1 MGEPSFKPC
10 ELAVEYDTPLQHLDN
25 TMRLVR
31 FGEKGKEKPGLLDS
45 QDIIRDLSGI
55 LSDIDASTFTPSSL
69 AHLQDIDPST
79 LPAVEGSPRLGTPL
93 RVTGKF
99 LAIGLNYRDHAQE
112 ANLPIPSEPIVFMK
126 ANSCVTGP
134 HDEIILPPDSKKT
147 DWEVELGI
155 VIGSEGAYL
164 EKKDAL
170 AYVAGYVLV
179 NDVSERA
186 YQLERGGTWD
196 KGKSCDSFGPI
207 GPWFITKDEIGDV
220 QNLSMWLE
228 VNGVRRQT
236 GNTATMIFDVPTIVA
251 YISQFMRLYPGDIIT
266 TGTPPG
272 VGMGIKPTPVF
283 LEENDIVTL
292 GIEKLG
298 QQRQACVRY
307 KG

>member
-55 LSDIDASTFTPSSL
+55 LSDIDASTFTLSSL

-236 GNTATMIFDVPTIVA
+236 GNTATMIFDVPSIVA

>member
-1 MGEPSFKPC
+1 
-10 ELAVEYDTPLQHLDN
+10 
-25 TMRLVR
+25 MRLVR

-55 LSDIDASTFTPSSL
+55 LSDIDASIFTPSSL

-79 LPAVEGSPRLGTPL
+79 LPAVEGNPRLGTPL

>member
-1 MGEPSFKPC
+1 
-10 ELAVEYDTPLQHLDN
+10 
-25 TMRLVR
+25 MRLVR

>member
-1 MGEPSFKPC
+1 
-10 ELAVEYDTPLQHLDN
+10 
-25 TMRLVR
+25 MRLVR

-55 LSDIDASTFTPSSL
+55 LSDIDASTVTPSSL
-69 AHLQDIDPST
+69 ELLQNIDPST
-79 LPAVEGSPRLGTPL
+79 LPSVEGSPRLGSPL

-99 LAIGLNYRDHAQE
+99 LAIGLNYRDHAEE
-112 ANLPIPSEPIVFMK
+112 ANLPIPAEPIVFMK
-126 ANSCVTGP
+126 ANSCVIGP
-134 HDEIILPPDSKKT
+134 NDEIIIPRDSQKT

-164 EKKDAL
+164 EEEYAL
-170 AYVAGYVLV
+170 AHVAGYVLI
-179 NDVSERA
+179 NDVSERS

-207 GPWFITKDEIGDV
+207 GPWFISKDEVEDV
-220 QNLSMWLE
+220 QNLSMWLD
-228 VNGVRRQT
+228 VNGIRRQA
-236 GNTATMIFDVPTIVA
+236 GNTSTMIFDVPAIVA

-283 LEENDIVTL
+283 LKEGDIVTL
-292 GIEKLG
+292 GIERLG
-298 QQRQACVRY
+298 QQRQVCVSY

>member
-1 MGEPSFKPC
+1 
-10 ELAVEYDTPLQHLDN
+10 
-25 TMRLVR
+25 MRLVR

-79 LPAVEGSPRLGTPL
+79 LPAVEGNPRLGTPL

-220 QNLSMWLE
+220 QNLSMWLD

>member
-1 MGEPSFKPC
+1 
-10 ELAVEYDTPLQHLDN
+10 
-25 TMRLVR
+25 MRLVR
-31 FGEKGKEKPGLLDS
+31 FGEKGREKPGLLDS

-79 LPAVEGSPRLGTPL
+79 LPAVEGSPRLGAPL

-126 ANSCVTGP
+126 ANSCITGP
-134 HDEIILPPDSKKT
+134 HDEIILPPDSQKT

-164 EKKDAL
+164 DKKDAL
-170 AYVAGYVLV
+170 LHVAGYVLV

-220 QNLSMWLE
+220 QNLSMWLD

-236 GNTATMIFDVPTIVA
+236 GNTATMIFDVPTLVA

>member
-45 QDIIRDLSGI
+45 QDIIRNLSGI

-79 LPAVEGSPRLGTPL
+79 LPAVKGSPRLGTPL

>member
-1 MGEPSFKPC
+1 
-10 ELAVEYDTPLQHLDN
+10 
-25 TMRLVR
+25 MRLVR

-79 LPAVEGSPRLGTPL
+79 LPAVEGNPRLGTPL

-134 HDEIILPPDSKKT
+134 HDEIILPPDSQKT

-155 VIGSEGAYL
+155 VIGSECAYL
-164 EKKDAL
+164 DKEVAL
-170 AYVAGYVLV
+170 AHVAGYVLI

-272 VGMGIKPTPVF
+272 VGMGIKPTPVY
-283 LEENDIVTL
+283 LEENDVVTL

-298 QQRQACVRY
+298 QQRQMCVRY

>member
-1 MGEPSFKPC
+1 
-10 ELAVEYDTPLQHLDN
+10 
-25 TMRLVR
+25 MRLVR
-31 FGEKGKEKPGLLDS
+31 FGEKGKEKPGLLDI

-79 LPAVEGSPRLGTPL
+79 LPAVEGNPRLGTPL

>member
-236 GNTATMIFDVPTIVA
+236 GNTATMIFDVPSIVA

>member
-1 MGEPSFKPC
+1 
-10 ELAVEYDTPLQHLDN
+10 
-25 TMRLVR
+25 MRLVR

-55 LSDIDASTFTPSSL
+55 LSDIDASIFTPSSL

-79 LPAVEGSPRLGTPL
+79 LPAVEGNPRLGTPL
-93 RVTGKF
+93 RVTGKL

-220 QNLSMWLE
+220 QNLSMWLD

>member
-1 MGEPSFKPC
+1 
-10 ELAVEYDTPLQHLDN
+10 
-25 TMRLVR
+25 MRLVR

-79 LPAVEGSPRLGTPL
+79 LPAVEGNPRLGTPL
-93 RVTGKF
+93 RVTGKL

-220 QNLSMWLE
+220 QNLSMWLD

>member
-1 MGEPSFKPC
+1 
-10 ELAVEYDTPLQHLDN
+10 
-25 TMRLVR
+25 MRLVR

-155 VIGSEGAYL
+155 VIGSEGACL

-220 QNLSMWLE
+220 QNLSMWLD

-236 GNTATMIFDVPTIVA
+236 GNTATMIFDVPSIVA

>member
-228 VNGVRRQT
+228 VNGVRRQP
-236 GNTATMIFDVPTIVA
+236 GNKATMGFDLPSIVA
-251 YISQFMRLYPGDIIT
+251 YLRQFMLVYPCEHSHT
-266 TGTPPG
+266 VKPPG

>member
-1 MGEPSFKPC
+1 
-10 ELAVEYDTPLQHLDN
+10 
-25 TMRLVR
+25 MRLVR

-55 LSDIDASTFTPSSL
+55 LSDIDASIFTPSSL

-79 LPAVEGSPRLGTPL
+79 LPAVEGNPRLGTPL

-220 QNLSMWLE
+220 QNLSMWLD

>member
-207 GPWFITKDEIGDV
+207 GPWFITRDEIGDV
-220 QNLSMWLE
+220 QNLSMWLD

-236 GNTATMIFDVPTIVA
+236 GNTATMIFDVPSIVA

>member
-1 MGEPSFKPC
+1 MGEPFFKPC

-79 LPAVEGSPRLGTPL
+79 LPAVEGNPRLGTPL

-134 HDEIILPPDSKKT
+134 HDEIILPPDSQKT

-155 VIGSEGAYL
+155 VIGSECAYL
-164 EKKDAL
+164 DKEDAL
-170 AYVAGYVLV
+170 AHVAGYVLI

-272 VGMGIKPTPVF
+272 VGMGIKPTPVY
-283 LEENDIVTL
+283 LEENDVVTL

-298 QQRQACVRY
+298 QQRQMCVRY

>member
-1 MGEPSFKPC
+1 
-10 ELAVEYDTPLQHLDN
+10 
-25 TMRLVR
+25 MRLVR

-79 LPAVEGSPRLGTPL
+79 LPAVEGNPRLGTPL